1 MREELSSEE
10 ILVFREPRDGTETLS
25 NSWISIDI
33 DPKLT
38 ANLIEEGLARE
49 IINRIQKTRKDLNL
63 NVEDRI
69 IISVSGD
76 SEIITAANNF
86 KEHIS
91 SETLCSSFVTTQI
104 NQPHVFDIDGTL
116 LS

>member
-1 MREELSSEE
+1 M
-10 ILVFREPRDGTETLS
+10 
-25 NSWISIDI
+25 ISIDI

-38 ANLIEEGLARE
+38 GSLIEEGLARE
-49 IINRIQKTRKDLNL
+49 IINRIQTRKDLNL

-69 IISVSGD
+69 TLSVSGD

-91 SETLCSSFVTTQI
+91 SETLCSSLLQQKS
-104 NQPHVFDIDGTL
+104 NNLMCLTL
-116 LS
+116 I